1 MNTEILNRTLS
12 MIDGLKTV
20 CADAGLANDSS
31 EYKIITEAFLYK
43 YLNDRFLHELG
54 QLDQFS
60 DCNGIKSI
68 ESMYIGMDDGDR
80 EVALYELGTVARIR
94 PEWLLSNL
102 YNHKSEDD
110 FAKQFDNALLGIAQD
125 NVDIYS
131 VKAGTGRITLFQGV
145 SRFVVEENKR
155 NAFCAALISA
165 LVDFSFDDAL
175 SQGYDFFSQVFEYLI
190 KDYNKDSGS
199 YGEYFTPHA
208 IASIMAKIL
217 VPNGDRNVTVYDLA
231 AGSGTLVLALA
242 HEIGEDNCTIYTQDR
257 SQKANEFMRLNLI
270 LNGLV
275 ESLANVVQ
283 DNTLTA
289 PRHLTDDGNSL
300 KHFDYIVS
308 NPPFKCDFS
317 SDRNM
322 LASDKYS
329 KRFWAGVPK
338 IPAKQP
344 EKMAIYLMFL
354 QHIMVSLKPAGKA
367 AIVVPTG
374 FLTAKSAIEKTIR
387 KRMIDEHML
396 RGVISMPS
404 NIFANTGTNVS
415 IIFLDESK
423 RYDHALLMN
432 ASDLGT
438 KEKVGKNQRTVL
450 SDDEIGRIISVF
462 NASEEQDD
470 FSVLASYDDIEDK
483 GYSFSAGQ
491 YFEVKVEYID
501 ITPEE
506 FQTQL
511 SVHLDSL
518 QKLFKESDD
527 LQQSI
532 MTQLKGLRY
541 E

>member
-1 MNTEILNRTLS
+1 MNTEILNRTLD

-60 DCNGIKSI
+60 DCNDSKAV
-68 ESMYIGMDDGDR
+68 ESKYVGMNDGDR

-102 YNHKSEDD
+102 YNHKGEGD

-125 NVDIYS
+125 NVEIYS
-131 VKAGTGRITLFQGV
+131 VKAGQGRITLFQGV
-145 SRFVVEENKR
+145 SRFIVEENKR
-155 NAFCAALISA
+155 NGFCAALVSA

-217 VPNGDRNVTVYDLA
+217 VSDGDRNVTVYDPA

-242 HEIGEDNCTIYTQDR
+242 HEIGEENCTIYTPDR

-270 LNGLV
+270 LNGQV
-275 ESLANVVQ
+275 ESLANVVH

-289 PRHLTDDGNSL
+289 PRHLTEDGNSL
-300 KHFDYIVS
+300 RTFDYIVS

-322 LASDKYS
+322 LASNKYS

-338 IPAKQP
+338 VPAI
-344 EKMAIYLMFL
+344 AIYLTFL
-354 QHIMVSLKPAGKA
+354 HHSMVSLKPSGKA

-415 IIFLDESK
+415 IIFLDKSK
-423 RYDHALLMN
+423 KYDHALLMN
-432 ASDLGT
+432 AADLGS
-438 KEKVGKNQRTVL
+438 KKKVGKIQRTVL

-462 NASEEQDD
+462 NANEEQDD
-470 FSVLASYDDIEDK
+470 FSVLAAYDDIEDR

-491 YFEVKVEYID
+491 YFEVKIEYTD

-511 SVHLDSL
+511 NTHMDSL
-518 QKLFKESDD
+518 QKLFKESAD